1 MDAKLHTAKLR
12 KGTLEH
18 GRSRA
23 TSLRLLKDHS
33 PRFKD
38 EGKLYWGSDEHPKS
52 GLLQEVKITSFQ
64 IFMFLEL

>member
-12 KGTLEH
+12 KGLLEY

-23 TSLRLLKDHS
+23 APLRLLRDHS

-38 EGKLYWGSDEHPKS
+38 EGKFHWGSDELPKS
-52 GLLQEVKITSFQ
+52 GPLQVVKITSF
-64 IFMFLEL
+64 